1 MVVAGTCGYAGDAS
15 FEIAER
21 DQEELTMRWIH
32 LAVIVLFAAVT
43 AVFAMQNLQTVT
55 VSFFRIGTQMP
66 LAFLVAIIYLLGALT
81 GGSLFALLRR
91 SFERARRRTSPA
103 S

>member
-1 MVVAGTCGYAGDAS
+1 
-15 FEIAER
+15 
-21 DQEELTMRWIH
+21 MRWLY

-55 VSFFRIGTQMP
+55 VSFFRISAQMP

-91 SFERARRRTSPA
+91 SFEGARRRTIATS
-103 S
+103 

>member
-1 MVVAGTCGYAGDAS
+1 
-15 FEIAER
+15 
-21 DQEELTMRWIH
+21 MRWLH

-43 AVFAMQNLQTVT
+43 AVFALQNLQTVT
-55 VSFFRIGTQMP
+55 VSFFRIGAQMP

-81 GGSLFALLRR
+81 GSSLFALLRR
-91 SFERARRRTSPA
+91 SFEGARRRTLAA

>member
-1 MVVAGTCGYAGDAS
+1 
-15 FEIAER
+15 
-21 DQEELTMRWIH
+21 MRWLH
-32 LAVIVLFAAVT
+32 LAVIVLFAALT

-55 VSFFRIGTQMP
+55 VSFFRISAQMP

-91 SFERARRRTSPA
+91 SFEGARRRTFATS
-103 S
+103 

>member
-1 MVVAGTCGYAGDAS
+1 
-15 FEIAER
+15 
-21 DQEELTMRWIH
+21 MRWLY

-55 VSFFRIGTQMP
+55 VSVFRIGAQMP
-66 LAFLVAIIYLLGALT
+66 LALLIAIIYLLGAVT

-91 SFERARRRTSPA
+91 ALEGARRRNFATS
-103 S
+103 